1 MRMPLEHSPVK
12 PGRWKRPVL
21 AAVMVMVVAGLGS
34 GAAVLHRAPAGP
46 LPPPEVPWPVTGNAS
61 VFLCADG
68 STQDPCGERAI
79 TAAQRRT
86 VEGTLRALPEVT
98 GVRFESQAEAYK
110 NFLEVLSPGNAL
122 GTVTRESDMPES
134 FLVDLATTTGDFQ
147 TTVEQL
153 PGVVAI
159 HLHGTSF
166 WTGKTDVV
174 IRLCPADNTE
184 PPCAGRGPATTAEKA
199 AIYEAL
205 RTVDGVAAIYL
216 EEREHATRD
225 HFWRISTQSHY
236 EVGADIPEAF
246 HLNIDA
252 PDAADRVKR
261 AVGHLPGVD
270 FVSKEWG

>member
-46 LPPPEVPWPVTGNAS
+46 LPP
-61 VFLCADG
+61 
-68 STQDPCGERAI
+68 
-79 TAAQRRT
+79 
-86 VEGTLRALPEVT
+86 PEVT

-225 HFWRISTQSHY
+225 HFWRISAQSHY